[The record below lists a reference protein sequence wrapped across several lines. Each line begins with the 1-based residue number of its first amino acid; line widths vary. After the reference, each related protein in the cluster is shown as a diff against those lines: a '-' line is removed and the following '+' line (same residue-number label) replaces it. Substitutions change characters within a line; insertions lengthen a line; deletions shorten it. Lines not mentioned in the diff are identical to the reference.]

1 MTLTRQEINRR
12 AAAARRIVLRRLADE
27 QPATY
32 RLWITEAYNA
42 LQQEEVA

>member
-1 MTLTRQEINRR
+1 MTLTRTEINRR

-32 RLWITEAYNA
+32 QLWITEAYSA